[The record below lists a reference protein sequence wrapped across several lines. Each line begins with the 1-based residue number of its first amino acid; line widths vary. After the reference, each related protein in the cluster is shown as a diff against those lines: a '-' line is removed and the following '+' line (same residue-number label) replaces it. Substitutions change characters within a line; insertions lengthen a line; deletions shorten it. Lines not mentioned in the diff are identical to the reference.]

1 MNSENMLAARLLAS
15 LHHEMCVSASAAP
28 PALNTFGM
36 STCANDS
43 VITSASLRIVD
54 SPNVGTSVLHSAM
67 IGFELTLLDF
77 PEVKFLAAHKPWTF
91 VGTDEHLMLKNV
103 EHDDIQGVGSLACY
117 MEVFS
122 HFLDLGEALAS
133 WVKYEASLHFGQ
145 GVQPQIH

>member
-15 LHHEMCVSASAAP
+15 LHHEMCVSASATP
-28 PALNTFGM
+28 PALNAFGM

-43 VITSASLRIVD
+43 VITSAGLRIVD
-54 SPNVGTSVLHSAM
+54 SPNIRTSVLHSAM

-91 VGTDEHLMLKNV
+91 FGTDKHLMLKNV

-117 MEVFS
+117 MKMLS
-122 HFLDLGEALAS
+122 HLIEQRRSPRELGQ
-133 WVKYEASLHFGQ
+133 V
-145 GVQPQIH
+145 